1 MFLAGRTEADHYKS
15 ELQREYDEVERVL
28 DRDHFMTATE
38 AKEWGLIDHVY
49 TSREAAALAF

>member
-1 MFLAGRTEADHYKS
+1 MKTKRRLNEIYSHHTGRT
-15 ELQREYDEVERVL
+15 YDEVERVL
-28 DRDHFMTATE
+28 DRDHFMTAME